1 VTVVLLP
8 PRGLAP
14 LDAALTALGPTPSPR
29 AVLTLA
35 VADRW
40 MGDGARL
47 IAAGEQLAAA
57 LDAAWSR
64 TRGGHRPALADA
76 RRLIAQRCLYG
87 IAPERLDVTAAR
99 RAITTWAGGADHPVF
114 VDHAIRRGDA
124 DWMYGPAQL
133 ARFRPDPGPLPAAS
147 RRLARLHD
155 RHCALRRA
163 IHERAAAEPAAASAA
178 LALADAAVDIPRVIG
193 DALADCIDDAGRL
206 DEAERARRHALVL
219 RWLDDADPRAEAE
232 LRAAQVELRRARA
245 TFHWVSEFSE
255 LYPHAWTAPAPD
267 IAGAA

>member
-14 LDAALTALGPTPSPR
+14 LHAALTALGPTPSAR
-29 AVLTLA
+29 AVCALA

-57 LDAAWSR
+57 LDASW
-64 TRGGHRPALADA
+64 TRDRRRPALADA
-76 RRLIAQRCLYG
+76 RRLIAQRCLFG
-87 IAPERLDVTAAR
+87 IAPERLAVTAAR
-99 RAITTWAGGADHPVF
+99 RAITTWAAGADHPVF

-133 ARFRPDPGPLPAAS
+133 ARFRPEPGPLTATS

-155 RHCALRRA
+155 RHRALRRA
-163 IHERAAAEPAAASAA
+163 IHERAAEPAAASAA

-255 LYPHAWTAPAPD
+255 LYPHAWTVPAPD
-267 IAGAA
+267 RAGVA